1 MSVTH
6 RDKMLCVGPGKQGEE
21 EEEQEEESK
30 KAFLTSI
37 PRDANL
43 LQDYAAIAQLMKEL
57 DRQVETLTTN
67 VNQIIETAPAHD
79 GLAALWEEYV
89 KASSTTVA
97 ANSSQ
102 HRVKRE
108 SAGVS
113 NNDTAMEP
121 LRLGDESESLNDPII
136 FL

>member
-1 MSVTH
+1 
-6 RDKMLCVGPGKQGEE
+6 
-21 EEEQEEESK
+21 
-30 KAFLTSI
+30 
-37 PRDANL
+37 
-43 LQDYAAIAQLMKEL
+43 MKEL
-57 DRQVETLTTN
+57 DRQVATLTTN

-102 HRVKRE
+102 HRGVKRE